1 MKKHVKLE
9 NIHYVLYGAGGIVLD
24 VKVFNREEGDDTL
37 SPGVNQLVR
46 VYVQKRKIHVGDK
59 MCGRHGNK
67 GVISKIV
74 PEEDMPYL
82 PDDMPMRYH
91 VKPSWCYRLVLNI
104 DKY

>member
-1 MKKHVKLE
+1 MPH
-9 NIHYVLYGAGGIVLD
+9 GAGGIVLD

-46 VYVQKRKIHVGDK
+46 VYIVQKRKIHVGDK

-74 PEEDMPYL
+74 LKKICLTYQMD
-82 PDDMPMRYH
+82 
-91 VKPSWCYRLVLNI
+91 VQSISC
-104 DKY
+104 